1 MQEEFDNKIED
12 IIKAQQGDKDAMQ
25 YLIDTNKGLIWSI
38 IKRFQDRGY
47 ELEDLYQIGVMGFIK
62 CVKRF
67 DSNFEVR
74 LSTYAVPYIL
84 GEVKRY
90 IRDNGPIRISR
101 SLKELAIK
109 ALEAKNEYYRKK
121 GQEIKIEELANMLGT
136 SKEEVTLSLEAFQ
149 PICSID
155 EQIGDE
161 GEDGLCLLD
170 RMSNQIDEAN
180 VLTNK
185 LCIQQAINNLKDN
198 EKQVILLRYYK
209 GKTQTKIAK
218 IMGITQV
225 QVSRIE
231 KRVLENMKVK
241 LAI

>member
-1 MQEEFDNKIED
+1 M
-12 IIKAQQGDKDAMQ
+12 
-25 YLIDTNKGLIWSI
+25 
-38 IKRFQDRGY
+38 
-47 ELEDLYQIGVMGFIK
+47 
-62 CVKRF
+62 
-67 DSNFEVR
+67 
-74 LSTYAVPYIL
+74 
-84 GEVKRY
+84 
-90 IRDNGPIRISR
+90 
-101 SLKELAIK
+101 
-109 ALEAKNEYYRKK
+109 
-121 GQEIKIEELANMLGT
+121 
-136 SKEEVTLSLEAFQ
+136 SLEAFQ

-161 GEDGLCLLD
+161 SEDGLCLLD

-209 GKTQTKIAK
+209 GKTQTEIAK

-231 KRVLENMKVK
+231 KRVLENMRVK